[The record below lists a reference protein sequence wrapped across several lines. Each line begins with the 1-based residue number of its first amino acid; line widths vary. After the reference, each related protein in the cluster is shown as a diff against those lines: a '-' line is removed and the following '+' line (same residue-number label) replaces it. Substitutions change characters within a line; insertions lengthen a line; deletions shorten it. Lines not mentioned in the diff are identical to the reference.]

1 MEAHVNVNSQTFR
14 LRERATDA
22 NIRHG
27 QEVRADV
34 PHVRVGAVAR
44 FSGWQD
50 PTPEQDQPTIFFC
63 HMGPIRVREILT
75 SGDEAA
81 LPETAVVDGVNV
93 STPGYYDLVNVLVR
107 TNGDIRL
114 VVDRETTIVPV
125 GVWPSD
131 EMWR

>member
-1 MEAHVNVNSQTFR
+1 MEAHVTVNSQTFR
-14 LRERATDA
+14 LRERASDA

-44 FSGWQD
+44 FSEWEEPKPD
-50 PTPEQDQPTIFFC
+50 RPAIFFC

-75 SGDEAA
+75 SGDDAA
-81 LPETAVVDGVNV
+81 LPDSAVVEGVEV
-93 STPGYYDLVNVLVR
+93 PAPGYYDLVNVLVR

-114 VVDRETTIVPV
+114 VVDRETRIAPVPAWPADE
-125 GVWPSD
+125 VW
-131 EMWR
+131 R